1 MIKKYNQFIKKTNE
15 EFVFGKDQ
23 IEDDVAKSFGDDI
36 NSEPTFQIEEEEEG
50 GDVYY
55 NKLKEL
61 ADALGV
67 EVTDKNTVEYDN
79 KQIIF
84 PSETEMYHVDNKKFK
99 TSQEVINYLE
109 GGSVEGGSI
118 HRPQLPKN
126 EIPQEE
132 MELELQESKSYK
144 SQRLKKFRK

>member
-1 MIKKYNQFIKKTNE
+1 
-15 EFVFGKDQ
+15 
-23 IEDDVAKSFGDDI
+23 
-36 NSEPTFQIEEEEEG
+36 
-50 GDVYY
+50 
-55 NKLKEL
+55 
-61 ADALGV
+61 LGV
-67 EVTDKNTVEYDN
+67 EVEDGKIMYNG
-79 KQIIF
+79 KKIIF

-99 TSQEVINYLE
+99 TSQEVISYLE

-144 SQRLKKFRK
+144 YTRKFNKKR